1 MAVDSDTRVR
11 AEQDAEQRAQSQ
23 VAAAEPGKPLPPME
37 ADDHTSADPAVQTP
51 IEGRQGFKGTP
62 VLAVLIG
69 GLVLAMV
76 AWIVVEMVAS

>member
-1 MAVDSDTRVR
+1 MTIETDMRTPSAEDARRR
-11 AEQDAEQRAQSQ
+11 AEQQVDAAEKGGELPP
-23 VAAAEPGKPLPPME
+23 VAA
-37 ADDHTSADPAVQTP
+37 DTHTPADPAVETP

-76 AWIVVEMVAS
+76 AWIVVEMVAY